1 DILGIFNSMK
11 EAVTLNEMRINSNF
25 NMGVAFMSEGLNTR
39 RELFRRAS
47 LAMWYS
53 KRQGAN
59 KFVYYT
65 SEIDEK
71 FIEEDQIQKELN
83 RAILQNEFELYYQP
97 IINSNDGSI
106 YGIEA
111 LIRWN
116 HPEKGVLKP
125 NYFLNEAEKNDMMID
140 IGYWVIERAFRDYN
154 TIQNR
159 FTPELVNNI
168 KLSINISPNQFKD
181 KFFVENLK
189 NYIVKYNMTPE
200 NICLEITEQVYIQET
215 LRVNELLRSIKK
227 IGCRIAFD
235 DFGIE
240 YSTLSKLQDLN
251 FDVVKID
258 RKFILGVPHDRV
270 CVEIIKMLK
279 SLTDLTGKQLIAE
292 GVDSVEQLE
301 KLREYGCLL
310 IQGFYYSQAL
320 GMEYL
325 LNTIYERNIANDC
338 FVTGKGAVQKTAVAE
353 RADMG
358 LSLKKM
364 ELYESFFKG
373 HIAPVSINRLT
384 GDSEAGQEDILLL
397 SVNSAFT
404 ERFLLPGE
412 SMTGKGRAAVYPEIN
427 DIQMKEIAR
436 TVHSGGNI
444 RFPHFYHARTGSTY
458 DLCIFCLEDD
468 KFAMVFLDI
477 TESSR
482 TYEKLKT
489 AVEDLESI
497 KYMLDIALH
506 IGGIDV
512 WEYDIKSRRLKI
524 IWHDTAGVKKQYMDE
539 YALEDYINKIHPD
552 EQHGFRREF
561 MNYILKSSSRR
572 YDPEEKFSF
581 DYRFEYPGRG
591 NWRWISTKIHIIEYD
606 GIDPVKA
613 AAVNVDISQRKQYEE
628 TISFQLHHDGLTR
641 LLNREGLR
649 VKFPEIL
656 GKSERC
662 AVAFMDLDNFKN
674 VNDKGGHE
682 AGNKALEEIAV
693 NIRNCLPDG
702 SLAARLSGDEFLLAF
717 GYESMKELK
726 KTAAR
731 ILRSLHESG
740 NEGNRITASMGISL
754 YPENSRNE
762 SELMSMADKAM
773 YRAKENG
780 KNCFLIH
787 DENLK

>member
-1 DILGIFNSMK
+1 
-11 EAVTLNEMRINSNF
+11 
-25 NMGVAFMSEGLNTR
+25 R

-125 NYFLNEAEKNDMMID
+125 NYFLNEAEKNDMMVE
-140 IGYWVIERAFRDYN
+140 IGYWVMERAFRDYN

-159 FTPELVNNI
+159 FSPELVNNI

-189 NYIVKYNMTPE
+189 NYIVKYNMIPE

-215 LRVNELLRSIKK
+215 LRVNELLRNIKK

-279 SLTDLTGKQLIAE
+279 ALTDLTGKQLIAE
-292 GVDSVEQLE
+292 GVDSIDQLN
-301 KLREYGCLL
+301 KLREYGCPM

-325 LNTIYERNIANDC
+325 LNTIYERNIANEC
-338 FVTGKGAVQKTAVAE
+338 FVTGKQAVQMEIPAE
-353 RADMG
+353 RTATDPYLG
-358 LSLKKM
+358 KM
-364 ELYESFFKG
+364 EVYESFFKS

-384 GDSEAGQEDILLL
+384 GDGDEGQEDILLL
-397 SVNSAFT
+397 NVNSAFS

-436 TVHSGGNI
+436 TVRSGQNI
-444 RFPHFYHARTGSTY
+444 RFPYFYHARTGSTY
-458 DLCIFCLEDD
+458 DLCIFCLDGD

-482 TYEKLKT
+482 TFEKLKK
-489 AVEDLESI
+489 ALDDLESV
-497 KYMLDIALH
+497 KYMLDISLE

-512 WEYDIKSRRLKI
+512 WEYDIKNHRLMI
-524 IWHDTAGVKKQYMDE
+524 IWHDSPGPQKQYMDE
-539 YALEDYINKIHPD
+539 YALEDYINRIHPD
-552 EQHGFRREF
+552 EQNEFRREF
-561 MNYILKSSSRR
+561 MNYILKSNSRK
-572 YDPEEKFSF
+572 YAPEEKFSF
-581 DYRFEYPGRG
+581 DYRFEYPGSG
-591 NWRWISTKIHIIEYD
+591 NWCWISTKIHIIEYD
-606 GIDPVKA
+606 GINPVKA
-613 AAVNVDISQRKQYEE
+613 AAVNVDISQRKHYEE

-641 LLNREGLR
+641 LLNREGLKIR
-649 VKFPEIL
+649 LPEIL
-656 GKSERC
+656 GKSEKC
-662 AVAFMDLDNFKN
+662 AVAFMDLDNFKD

-682 AGNKALEEIAV
+682 AGNKALEEIAGK
-693 NIRNCLPDG
+693 IRNSLPDG

-717 GYESMKELK
+717 GYDNRRELK

-731 ILRSLHESG
+731 ILRSLQENG
-740 NEGNRITASMGISL
+740 KEGNRITASMGISL
-754 YPENSRNE
+754 YPENSCNE

-773 YRAKENG
+773 YIAKESG
-780 KNCFLIH
+780 KNRFIIH
-787 DENLK
+787 DENLM